1 MGMGKI
7 GTPAARA
14 ASTRAAPQP
23 EELLARCARLEAQ
36 LAEAETRLTDFLEV
50 ASDWIWE
57 MDDDLRFTFFSG
69 RLREVSGADPQY
81 FIGKTRSEVMR
92 DTSSPEARRHLAEL
106 ASRRPFRNYV
116 YISETPGG
124 MRTFKISGKPIFD
137 GAGRFRGYRGTGT
150 DITAEV
156 EANRRAEAIH
166 GQFVEAIESIP
177 ASLML
182 FDAEDRLVI
191 CNSITASFFP
201 KATHLLRPGTSFE
214 ELLRAHGESGIVPEA
229 TADFEG
235 WVRRRMAAH
244 RDPGEAI
251 VRRWGDGRYVQ
262 IIERRTS
269 DGGTIGVRMDVTEL
283 TRREAE
289 LSAARGQLRGAIETM
304 PASFVLYDPE
314 GKVVLCN
321 SKSREF
327 FPEIAELLE
336 PGSDIET
343 LTRRRFERTQPGAT
357 AEAIETM
364 VRRRLAQFRDPG
376 EAVREQLPDGRWTQ
390 AFERRMADGAT
401 VCIRVDI
408 TELKNQEEAIAAH
421 SRELERSNQEL
432 EQFAYVASHDLQE
445 PLRMVGSYCQ
455 LLQRRYRGKLDADAD
470 EFIGYAVEGATRM
483 QRMINDLL
491 AYSRVGRRENPFAPI
506 DTDALVATALD
517 NLRAAIE
524 ESGARIRIGKLPAV
538 TGDRTQLAQLF
549 QNLIGNAVKFRGE
562 APVEVSID
570 AAPEGD
576 GYRFTVADNGIGIEK
591 DYLDKIFLIFQRLHD
606 RSKYPGT
613 GIGLAICKKVVE
625 RHGERIWVESEPG
638 KGSRF
643 IFTLPSD
650 FTPPRDAQRE
660 GDAT

>member
-1 MGMGKI
+1 MGKI